1 MKNDLIKAMQRNQL
15 LDIMYLAKDGV
26 ISKRRIKIVKL
37 IGEKFQAYCF
47 VKHAKRTF
55 IIDSVL
61 AVAPVLYKERGIV

>member
-1 MKNDLIKAMQRNQL
+1 MKYELIKAMQRNQL
-15 LDIMYLAKDGV
+15 LDIMYIAKDGV

-47 VKHAKRTF
+47 TKNAKRTF

-61 AVAPVLYKERGIV
+61 AVAPVTYKERGVV

>member
-26 ISKRRIKIVKL
+26 ISKRRIKIVIM
-37 IGEKFQAYCF
+37 IGDKFQAYCF
-47 VKHAKRTF
+47 IKHAKRTF

-61 AVAPVLYKERGIV
+61 AIAPVIYKELGAI